1 MKLWL
6 LHPMAVHFPVAL
18 LITGFALHARAVWK
32 GGGEWTGP
40 ASQWLLWLGTAA
52 AWVTLGLGLLAER
65 TAPHVPSA
73 WEVLA
78 EHETLAWWTCGVFTV
93 ISSLAVWLLRKGTG
107 APRWGRLLLTGLW
120 LAGLGALA
128 YTADHGGR
136 LVFEHN
142 MGTAASAE

>member
-18 LITGFALHARAVWK
+18 LLTGFALHARALWK
-32 GGGEWTGP
+32 GGGEWTAP
-40 ASQWLLWLGTAA
+40 ASRWLLWLGTAGAWA
-52 AWVTLGLGLLAER
+52 ALGLGLLAER

-78 EHETLAWWTCGVFTV
+78 EHETLGYWTCAVFT
-93 ISSLAVWLLRKGTG
+93 AVSAGAFWLGRRGEL
-107 APRWGRLLLTGLW
+107 APRWCRGVLTALW
-120 LAGLGALA
+120 LAGLGVLFK
-128 YTADHGGR
+128 TADHGGT
-136 LVFEHN
+136 LVFDHN

>member
-18 LITGFALHARAVWK
+18 LLTGFALHARALWK
-32 GGGEWTGP
+32 GGGEWTAP
-40 ASQWLLWLGTAA
+40 ASRWLLWLGAVGAWAA
-52 AWVTLGLGLLAER
+52 LGLGLLAER

-78 EHETLAWWTCGVFTV
+78 HHEQLAWWTCGVFTAA
-93 ISSLAVWLLRKGTG
+93 SALAFWLLRKGGG
-107 APRWGRLLLTGLW
+107 APRWGGILLTSVW
-120 LAGLGALA
+120 LAGLGLLA
-128 YTADHGGR
+128 YTADYGGQ

-142 MGTAASAE
+142 MGTAASSQ